1 MGWAQC
7 GERDITWP
15 QSSSPK
21 RGKKSPRSLLYAHR
35 KSPIQSR
42 HHRHPLALLCPNLC
56 RVCVCVCVCV
66 CKHHLRFTPRIPRHL
81 HLSQVKCFHSH
92 PHKRTSSAGAGV
104 PPLPILTPPLSPRHP
119 QRAARPS
126 PSSPGRRTAPPSL
139 HAGKHRELS
148 VRVTWPERLARLR
161 SGKPR
166 AASRRRRPARSAP
179 RAPRQSRGRRGRP
192 GRPHL
197 HPGHLDRHR

>member
-1 MGWAQC
+1 MAPKQQ
-7 GERDITWP
+7 P
-15 QSSSPK
+15 QK
-21 RGKKSPRSLLYAHR
+21 GKKVTSLFALR
-35 KSPIQSR
+35 TQEEPNSKP
-42 HHRHPLALLCPNLC
+42 PPPTPPCLAPPQL
-56 RVCVCVCVCV
+56 VCV
-66 CKHHLRFTPRIPRHL
+66 CKHHLRFTQRIPRHL
-81 HLSQVKCFHSH
+81 HLFQVKCFHSH

-104 PPLPILTPPLSPRHP
+104 PPLPVLTPPRSPRHP

-126 PSSPGRRTAPPSL
+126 PSAPGRHTAPPSL

-148 VRVTWPERLARLR
+148 VRVTWPERPARLR

-179 RAPRQSRGRRGRP
+179 RAPGQSRGRRGRP